1 MREIS
6 KTPVKVVKV
15 AIVALC
21 AHSASSDKPS
31 IASGAVVLEEK
42 DVGTDASKAVSR
54 KASETPAS
62 GTLTDN
68 GDSTGNGTEERGLL
82 HLLLKKGS
90 GYGHGYEAGG
100 GGISVNLGLSAGGY
114 KEGGYSS
121 GGGHGYGH
129 GGG

>member
-1 MREIS
+1 MKDRVWPLWILLTTLVANS
-6 KTPVKVVKV
+6 PSRRPIIYHAANKVVKV

-90 GYGHGYEAGG
+90 GYGHG
-100 GGISVNLGLSAGGY
+100 
-114 KEGGYSS
+114 
-121 GGGHGYGH
+121 
-129 GGG
+129 